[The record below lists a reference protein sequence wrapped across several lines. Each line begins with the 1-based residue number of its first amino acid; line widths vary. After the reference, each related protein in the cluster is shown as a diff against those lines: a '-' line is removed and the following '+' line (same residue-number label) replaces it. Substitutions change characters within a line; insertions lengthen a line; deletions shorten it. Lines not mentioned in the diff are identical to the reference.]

1 MDNDAVNIFMY
12 KFLCLYMFTF
22 LLVVYVG
29 LELLDN
35 RVTLHISVRGNLNCC
50 LNWLYHFAFN

>member
-1 MDNDAVNIFMY
+1 MNIFMY

-22 LLVVYVG
+22 LLVVYIG

-50 LNWLYHFAFN
+50 LNWLYHFAFH